1 MGIVPGLFTLS
12 NPILTNPRQI
22 TILYIEKLWLGSV
35 CRAVPS
41 GSVAWAGVACA
52 NRRLHWMPADFSS
65 DAEGSGHPMLLLCC
79 RVVAAIVGCLAQLKK
94 QWKHEKH
101 KNVKREA
108 RRYTDIGTTPYRNC
122 WWVHTWTFD
131 FLTFNFSS
139 LPLRLFHLFTFW
151 LFELALAF
159 LNFLTF

>member
-79 RVVAAIVGCLAQLKK
+79 RVVAAIVGCLAQLKNN
-94 QWKHEKH
+94 EKM
-101 KNVKREA
+101 KKWNEKRDDIQTLV
-108 RRYTDIGTTPYRNC
+108 RRLTAIADGFTLEL
-122 WWVHTWTFD
+122 
-131 FLTFNFSS
+131 LTFWLLTF
-139 LPLRLFHLFTFW
+139 RVCHCACFHLFTFW